1 LALYS
6 TLHQR
11 LVTLDF
17 VPREGLVMK
26 KFALAIMTTSIVI
39 FGFGAAASA
48 QDEGS
53 VNTPPNKDVCM
64 QGGWESYT
72 DDEGTPFENQG
83 DCVSYV
89 AAGGGVYPIVASQ
102 PPPASPT
109 VSVSSPTPAPASTI
123 TVTMDGCAE
132 GESVQFTV
140 AGETASGVTT
150 DGSASAPIKVPTT
163 PGAYTGTATCAGG
176 ASATFSITV
185 TMNGCAEGETVQL
198 VLVGETATGVTTG
211 GSASAQI
218 KVPTTPGTYTGT
230 ATCASGASAN
240 FTITVTS
247 PSGGLPA
254 TGSSGLGSFATIS
267 MILLLVGAGLLVV
280 SQVRRRNPV
289 AT

>member
-1 LALYS
+1 
-6 TLHQR
+6 
-11 LVTLDF
+11 
-17 VPREGLVMK
+17 MK
-26 KFALAIMTTSIVI
+26 KFALAIMTTSIVV
-39 FGFGAAASA
+39 FGFGATASA
-48 QDEGS
+48 QDE
-53 VNTPPNKDVCM
+53 VNPPPNKDACM

-89 AAGGGVYPIVASQ
+89 AAGGGVYPIVASK

-109 VSVSSPTPAPASTI
+109 VSVSTPTPAPGSTI

-185 TMNGCAEGETVQL
+185 T
-198 VLVGETATGVTTG
+198 
-211 GSASAQI
+211 
-218 KVPTTPGTYTGT
+218 
-230 ATCASGASAN
+230 
-240 FTITVTS
+240 S
-247 PSGGLPA
+247 PSGGLPT